1 LPAAAIRRRP
11 ALFTR
16 LSLHLMRRCTEENI
30 PTPRS
35 SKPRLQPPYRRVSG
49 LPSARLWRTSSPPP
63 HRRQRAPGELRVV
76 VLFLP
81 VQTPSQ
87 TVHHSSR
94 MPSPARSPAK
104 RLPSPASA
112 LPLVIYTPPEPYDLA
127 CAVHIKTWC
136 TPWLR
141 STVDQWTWSTAW
153 STVPSAARPIRACHV
168 VLNQ

>member
-1 LPAAAIRRRP
+1 LCSPLPSATAVVVPPPLPAAAICRRP

-16 LSLHLMRRCTEENI
+16 LSLHLMRRCTEKNI

-35 SKPRLQPPYRRVSG
+35 SKPRLQPPPRRVSG

-87 TVHHSSR
+87 TVHHSS
-94 MPSPARSPAK
+94 
-104 RLPSPASA
+104 
-112 LPLVIYTPPEPYDLA
+112 E
-127 CAVHIKTWC
+127 CH
-136 TPWLR
+136 LR
-141 STVDQWTWSTAW
+141 RGLRR
-153 STVPSAARPIRACHV
+153 SAARLRHLHCHSSSIRHQSRMISRV
-168 VLNQ
+168 RSTSKHGVPLGFGPP